1 MKYFSI
7 RVKKKIKNFNET
19 INVDPDKSIS
29 IRFFLLASNAYGVSK
44 GYNILESEDVKATIS
59 VLKKLGTKIKK
70 KNSCYYVYGNGLHG
84 YKIKKNLILNFENS
98 GTLGRLLPSFLMHY
112 PKKIKLI
119 GDASLSKRDFFR
131 IIEPLEKIGA
141 EFTPR
146 KKFNLPFYIKGS
158 EVPLPINY
166 EEKRGSAQC
175 KSSVL
180 FAALNC
186 PGITSIKALKSRDHS
201 EIILKMI
208 GANIKINKKKKY
220 DQIYLSGQKEFK
232 AFDLYVPGDIS
243 SASFLIVL
251 TVLMNNSKLK
261 IKNVNLNPTRTGIL
275 TILKKM
281 NANIYVLNK
290 KYKYGELVGDIIAK
304 TSKNIK
310 PINCPKSIV
319 PFAIDEFPIIFLVAA
334 RANGVSTFSNLRELN
349 LKESKRLNLMNEIL
363 NKIGIKTKITDNSI
377 KIWGNPKLQL
387 KNEFNINT
395 MYDHRIAMVSVVA
408 GLVFG
413 GNFKIS
419 DGNSILTSFPN
430 FLKKIKSLGGK
441 YEIK

>member
-7 RVKKKIKNFNET
+7 HVKDKIKKFNK
-19 INVDPDKSIS
+19 IIDVDPDKSIS

-44 GYNILESEDVKATIS
+44 GYNILESEDVKATILA
-59 VLKKLGTKIKK
+59 LKKLGIKIIKK
-70 KNSCYYVYGNGLHG
+70 KSCYYVCGNGLNG
-84 YKIKKNLILNFENS
+84 FNIKKKLTLNFENS
-98 GTLGRLLPSFLMHY
+98 GTLGRLLPSFLIHY
-112 PKKIKLI
+112 PKKIKLT
-119 GDASLSKRDFFR
+119 GDSSLSKRDFFR

-141 EFTPR
+141 RFTPE
-146 KKFNLPFYIKGS
+146 KKFNLPFYITGS
-158 EVPLPINY
+158 EIPLPINY

-186 PGITSIKALKSRDHS
+186 PGITTIKALKSRDHS

-208 GANIKINKKKKY
+208 GANIKVKKKKKY
-220 DQIYLSGQKEFK
+220 DLIYLKGQKEFK
-232 AFDLYVPGDIS
+232 AFDLHVPGDIS

-251 TVLMNNSKLK
+251 TILTNDSELK

-275 TILKKM
+275 TILKRM
-281 NANIYVLNK
+281 NAKINIKNK

-310 PINCPKSIV
+310 SINCPKSIV

-334 RANGVSTFSNLRELN
+334 RANGISRFSNLKELN
-349 LKESKRLNLMNEIL
+349 LKESKRLNFMNEIL
-363 NKIGIKTKITDNSI
+363 NKIGIKTEITNSSI
-377 KIWGNPKLQL
+377 KIWGNPKLKL
-387 KNEFNINT
+387 KKMFSINT
-395 MYDHRIAMVSVVA
+395 MYDHRIAMVSVIV
-408 GLVFG
+408 GLIFG

-419 DGNSILTSFPN
+419 DGNSISTSFPN
-430 FLKKIKSLGGK
+430 FFKKIKLLGGK